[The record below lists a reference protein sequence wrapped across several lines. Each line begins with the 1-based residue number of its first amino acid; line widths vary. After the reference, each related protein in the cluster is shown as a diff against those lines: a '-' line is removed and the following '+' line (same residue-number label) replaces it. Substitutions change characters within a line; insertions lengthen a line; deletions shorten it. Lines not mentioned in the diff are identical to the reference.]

1 MTSRGEPLVSG
12 TLPHWKG
19 QVDECFLLR
28 RISCGPLRALYFF
41 RPFNFGVSDKLQK
54 TYWVCHV
61 RIEPE
66 MKAWMGFTVSTSSA
80 IPARKDFTRDCTEKV
95 TMGYSKLKE
104 LCSRVVQVTT

>member
-28 RISCGPLRALYFF
+28 GISCGPLRGMYFF
-41 RPFNFGVSDKLQK
+41 RPLNFGVSDKLPK
-54 TYWVCHV
+54 TYLVCHV
-61 RIEPE
+61 RVETE
-66 MKAWMGFTVSTSSA
+66 MKACMGFTVSTSSV

-95 TMGYSKLKE
+95 TMSCSKLKE
-104 LCSRVVQVTT
+104 LCSRVVTT